1 LVWRGKEKLWA
12 RDPYTSGAGCEGRR
26 EEAEEMLT
34 GDEELRAAGN
44 GATAEFPGGGACG
57 SEERVRGL
65 DWWGGAAAGPSGR
78 LYRARRGRGGDDR
91 EQWP

>member
-34 GDEELRAAGN
+34 GDEELRAGGRQWRDSGIPRRRRVWERGESAG
-44 GATAEFPGGGACG
+44 A
-57 SEERVRGL
+57 
-65 DWWGGAAAGPSGR
+65 
-78 LYRARRGRGGDDR
+78 
-91 EQWP
+91 